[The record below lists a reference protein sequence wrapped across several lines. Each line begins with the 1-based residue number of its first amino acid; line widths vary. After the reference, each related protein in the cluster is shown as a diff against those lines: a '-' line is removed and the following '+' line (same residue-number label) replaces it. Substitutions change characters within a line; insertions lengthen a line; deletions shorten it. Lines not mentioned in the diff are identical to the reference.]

1 MRYVHDDEAWAKK
14 LEEEFETYIY
24 ACQDSVD
31 QELDNEEFETVSGQ
45 PYCGCS
51 TCYNREII
59 MWLTPHI
66 IDAYK
71 AGILT
76 EEDNG

>member
-14 LEEEFETYIY
+14 LEEQFEEYIY
-24 ACQDSVD
+24 ACMDSVD
-31 QELDNEEFETVSGQ
+31 KDVEDEEFETVSGQ

-51 TCYNREII
+51 TCHNRETI
-59 MWLTPHI
+59 MWLTPRI
-66 IDAYK
+66 IEAYK
-71 AGILT
+71 SGILT

>member
-1 MRYVHDDEAWAKK
+1 MAYVHDDEAWAKK
-14 LEEEFETYIY
+14 LEEDFEEYIY
-24 ACQDSVD
+24 SCMDSVD
-31 QELDNEEFETVSGQ
+31 ADPESDEFETVSGQ

-59 MWLTPHI
+59 MFLIPRI

-71 AGILT
+71 AKILT